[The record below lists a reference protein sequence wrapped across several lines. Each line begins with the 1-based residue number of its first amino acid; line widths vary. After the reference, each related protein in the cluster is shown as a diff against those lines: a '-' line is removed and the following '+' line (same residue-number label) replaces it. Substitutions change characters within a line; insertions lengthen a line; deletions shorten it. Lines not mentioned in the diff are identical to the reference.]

1 MGNSIENL
9 YFKSKTISLVI
20 LAATAVVCV
29 RMLFVL
35 FNDPEGPNLLIITV
49 LTLAV
54 YGLSIAAYLFGS
66 SAINGIKRLSA
77 VVCMQILLVA
87 VLYFF
92 MK

>member
-20 LAATAVVCV
+20 LALTAIICS
-29 RMLFVL
+29 RTLFAL
-35 FNDPEGPNLLIITV
+35 FNDPEGPNLLIVTV
-49 LTLAV
+49 LTLIV
-54 YGLSIAAYLFGS
+54 YGLSLAAYLFGP

-77 VVCMQILLVA
+77 VICMQILLVA
-87 VLYFF
+87 NLYFF